1 MNTLQKEYTIDKN
14 YIYKNPFEDLKELF
28 KENEKIKLITNP
40 KYVQIAFQ
48 VAKELN
54 EENIASLDED
64 LKVERNFKE
73 SKRKTTIILSLK
85 RKQQLNEFFIEK
97 NYFYKNIFEEIKNY
111 LKNHDKIT
119 LKAKREEVGMAF
131 KVAKELVEQG
141 IALYDE
147 ELKIGR
153 NFKAGKGKTEIY
165 ISLKK
170 KPCIQEYHI
179 KKNEESSEIV
189 QNMKQLFEKNEKI
202 TMVALPGEIPTAFKA
217 AKKLIDGGIALY
229 DEELKIKRN
238 FKVEKG
244 KTKAFISLKKRPV
257 PIQSKNKININT
269 ISIQKNSDYD
279 EIIRKSINLLETNE
293 KMNLEAKPTDV
304 CIAFKVAED
313 LNNKGIST
321 YDDELKVER
330 NFKEEKERTK
340 VVISLKKKAKIK
352 EYEIGKKSTNEKIV
366 KDIKELFKEYD
377 KIILVALREK
387 VGSAFTACK
396 VLFEE
401 GIAIYDDE
409 LKIKRNLKEGLGS
422 TKACISIKKKIKSS
436 N

>member
-1 MNTLQKEYTIDKN
+1 MNTLQKEYTIDSN
-14 YIYKNPFEDLKELF
+14 YIYKNPFEELKELF

-97 NYFYKNIFEEIKNY
+97 NYFYKNIFEEIKKY

-153 NFKAGKGKTEIY
+153 NFKAGKEKTEIY

-170 KPCIQEYHI
+170 NLVF
-179 KKNEESSEIV
+179 KN
-189 QNMKQLFEKNEKI
+189 
-202 TMVALPGEIPTAFKA
+202 TT
-217 AKKLIDGGIALY
+217 
-229 DEELKIKRN
+229 
-238 FKVEKG
+238 
-244 KTKAFISLKKRPV
+244 LKKM
-257 PIQSKNKININT
+257 KNL
-269 ISIQKNSDYD
+269 QK
-279 EIIRKSINLLETNE
+279 
-293 KMNLEAKPTDV
+293 
-304 CIAFKVAED
+304 
-313 LNNKGIST
+313 
-321 YDDELKVER
+321 
-330 NFKEEKERTK
+330 
-340 VVISLKKKAKIK
+340 
-352 EYEIGKKSTNEKIV
+352 
-366 KDIKELFKEYD
+366 LFK
-377 KIILVALREK
+377 I
-387 VGSAFTACK
+387 
-396 VLFEE
+396 
-401 GIAIYDDE
+401 
-409 LKIKRNLKEGLGS
+409 
-422 TKACISIKKKIKSS
+422 
-436 N
+436 